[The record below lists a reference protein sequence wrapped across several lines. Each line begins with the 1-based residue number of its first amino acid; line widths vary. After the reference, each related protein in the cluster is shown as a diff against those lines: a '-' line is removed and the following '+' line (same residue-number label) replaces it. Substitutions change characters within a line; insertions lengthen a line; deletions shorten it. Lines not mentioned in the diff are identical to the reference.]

1 MSNGGEA
8 VIWMVVFHQPR
19 NAKLRAGDVK
29 RHMGLFM
36 SINVGLPAKQ
46 AC

>member
-8 VIWMVVFHQPR
+8 VIWMVVFHQLR
-19 NAKLRAGDVK
+19 NAKLGAGDAK
-29 RHMGLFM
+29 QHMGLFV
-36 SINVGLPAKQ
+36 SINIGLPAKQ